1 MTFEDFLF
9 DLDSI
14 AAFFLSSFSSIWELI
29 KSNWILMLSVTVSF
43 VGFGVS
49 IVRQILKI
57 KP

>member
-1 MTFEDFLF
+1 MSFGDFLS

-14 AAFFLSSFSSIWELI
+14 SSLFLSFFVSVWELI
-29 KSNWILMLSVTVSF
+29 KSNWILTLSAAVSF

-49 IVRQILKI
+49 IVKRIIKI

>member
-1 MTFEDFLF
+1 MSFGDFLS

-14 AAFFLSSFSSIWELI
+14 SSLFLSFFVSVWELI
-29 KSNWILMLSVTVSF
+29 KSNWILTLSTAVSL

-49 IVRQILKI
+49 IVKKIIKI

>member
-1 MTFEDFLF
+1 MTFEDFLL

-14 AAFFLSSFSSIWELI
+14 AAFFLSFFSSIWELI
-29 KSNWILMLSVTVSF
+29 KSNWILMLNVTVLL